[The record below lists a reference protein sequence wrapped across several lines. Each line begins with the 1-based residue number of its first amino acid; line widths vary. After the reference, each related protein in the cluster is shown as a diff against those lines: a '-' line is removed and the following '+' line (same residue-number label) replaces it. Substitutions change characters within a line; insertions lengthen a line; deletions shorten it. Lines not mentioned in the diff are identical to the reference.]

1 LLSALRAY
9 RAARVLH
16 RNRLYAEAA
25 AMCHRSIE
33 NIIEAAIAFRNIP
46 ILEAS
51 DSTDQRRRRSTH
63 TQKQDRFRQHW
74 LGQKTPF
81 SREQLAIL
89 GNILYQMRIDERERA
104 IYVDYNRAKA
114 PTFKKRESEEL
125 IKLAKTFYKLVRPH
139 LHPLP

>member
-1 LLSALRAY
+1 
-9 RAARVLH
+9 
-16 RNRLYAEAA
+16 
-25 AMCHRSIE
+25 MCHRSIE